1 LGYIRLIIAPSVQRV
16 DLFGTPSAPPREWQ
30 AHLNFGEVGEEDHR
44 EIDERVRD
52 LSGVSCRFLGT
63 LPQFLW
69 FPAQQGQYFSH
80 ARDLKFRREVD
91 AL

>member
-1 LGYIRLIIAPSVQRV
+1 VGDGPVERALGIEPRYADP
-16 DLFGTPSAPPREWQ
+16 GTPIIEK
-30 AHLNFGEVGEEDHR
+30 
-44 EIDERVRD
+44 IDERGRD
-52 LSGVSCRFLGT
+52 LGEMSCCFLGT

-80 ARDLKFRREVD
+80 ARDLKFRREAD